1 LAATTDWEALSAGPT
16 LTPWPLRTTKTRYQS
31 ELSEYRHGDSN
42 VDEGDDK
49 PLD

>member
-1 LAATTDWEALSAGPT
+1 MPSE
-16 LTPWPLRTTKTRYQS
+16 TTKARFQS

-42 VDEGDDK
+42 VDEGDGK